1 HRPCQRSRGSD
12 EKGLTGGK
20 EVQVRWGFRLFA
32 VVAVATMLL
41 EGISRAGQPGSGLAT
56 RAPEIQS
63 SVWIN
68 GGPASAADL
77 RGRVVLVEF
86 WTYG

>member
-1 HRPCQRSRGSD
+1 MRAC
-12 EKGLTGGK
+12 
-20 EVQVRWGFRLFA
+20 WGFQLA
-32 VVAVATMLL
+32 LVVAVGTLMAQGNSMAGRVIPGAAT
-41 EGISRAGQPGSGLAT
+41 P
-56 RAPEIQS
+56 APEIQS

-68 GGPASAADL
+68 GEPTSLAVQ